1 MATLNVLPASLPDL
15 LPVLRA
21 SALDC
26 EMRGRPMWP
35 QAALTEER
43 LAQQYPEGQGFLG
56 TLDGQP
62 AATMILLPRDE
73 EFWPGK
79 PASEALYL
87 HKLAVHPDW
96 QKQNLSA
103 QMIRAAVLEIQAAGR
118 EFLRLDTAAERT
130 KLRAIYEG
138 LGFHTV
144 LLRFQGIREQRRIP
158 FHLRQTVL
166 LDTRSARQNSKS
178 FVQFRI
184 SWCAKAR

>member
-15 LPVLRA
+15 LPIMHA
-21 SALDC
+21 TALHC
-26 EMRGRPMWP
+26 IEAGKPMWP
-35 QAALTEER
+35 VEALTQAR
-43 LAQQYPEGQGFLG
+43 LEQQYPAGQGYIG
-56 TLDGQP
+56 WLDDQ
-62 AATMILLPRDE
+62 AVATMILLPRDE

-103 QMIRAAVLEIQAAGR
+103 QMIRAAVLETQAAGR